1 VLRADVPQ
9 PEPGPQGMQPRPAR
23 RRTVSGPPLLP
34 PRPPVP
40 EVDEP
45 GPGALSGRAA
55 FRHWR
60 RTRPFWG
67 GLWCIVGGL
76 VIAAGPSTAVRVILI
91 AGTAVWLGILVGVL
105 VGLMGFFIW
114 FQPQLRQLCGI
125 LAALLSVL
133 SLLTSDYGGF
143 VLGMSFGIVGGGLAF
158 AWTPAPPKAAQPHP
172 PEPEPE
178 HQTPLP
184 L

>member
-1 VLRADVPQ
+1 
-9 PEPGPQGMQPRPAR
+9 
-23 RRTVSGPPLLP
+23 
-34 PRPPVP
+34 VP

-45 GPGALSGRAA
+45 GPGAPSGRSA
-55 FRHWR
+55 FQRWR

-76 VIAAGPSTAVRVILI
+76 VIASGPSTAVRVILI

-114 FQPQLRQLCGI
+114 FQPQLRQLCGV

-158 AWTPAPPKAAQPHP
+158 AWTPGQPEP
-172 PEPEPE
+172 GETGPEEPEPE
-178 HQTPLP
+178 GQTSLP
-184 L
+184 S